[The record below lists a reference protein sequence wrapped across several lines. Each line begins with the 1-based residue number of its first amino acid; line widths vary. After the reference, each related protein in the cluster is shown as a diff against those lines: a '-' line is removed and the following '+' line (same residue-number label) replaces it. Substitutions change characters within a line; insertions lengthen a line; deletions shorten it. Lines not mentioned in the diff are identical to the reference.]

1 MKQCCMMILVNIKL
15 TMMMLFL
22 QQKRQTHQ
30 WQWPSVKLIANVVDD
45 DNHDTIIC
53 AEDENDVDHN

>member
-1 MKQCCMMILVNIKL
+1 
-15 TMMMLFL
+15 MLFL